1 MAMRALPEQH
11 ESLWLLTV
19 SPGIWSAHFLLSYV
33 TAAIWCAKASGASA
47 GLDDVRL
54 AIAIYTAAAL
64 LGIGMSAWV
73 GWRRHRESESGSHV
87 GTEAVMG
94 LDTGPGDTAEDRHQF
109 LAFSTLI
116 LSGLSAVATIYVA
129 LAPVFIGNCR

>member
-1 MAMRALPEQH
+1 
-11 ESLWLLTV
+11 
-19 SPGIWSAHFLLSYV
+19 
-33 TAAIWCAKASGASA
+33 
-47 GLDDVRL
+47 
-54 AIAIYTAAAL
+54 
-64 LGIGMSAWV
+64 
-73 GWRRHRESESGSHV
+73 
-87 GTEAVMG
+87 MG